1 MGWGSRLALAA
12 VVGPLFLSPRPDLC
26 ISNVI
31 AVECSVLQYP
41 IPNAQHYVLRPSC
54 FLTTSYV
61 PGTSLESTTKH
72 GEMPTCNIDSGSE
85 SRRGTIAS
93 LLPSGRFVSHF
104 VGFVFV
110 DNVDDRSQRL
120 LRKRPHFLRQTTSGV
135 DGTSRQYGTNKAR
148 ICCWLKYF
156 YCSMYRVPGISGRIA
171 VPAQASGFTCTPT
184 KPPSTK
190 PSSQVQQPV
199 VLLHGTHR
207 ASDSVLL

>member
-26 ISNVI
+26 ISNVK

-41 IPNAQHYVLRPSC
+41 IPNAPHYVLRPSC

-93 LLPSGRFVSHF
+93 LLPSGRFYKHF
-104 VGFVFV
+104 FVFVFV
-110 DNVDDRSQRL
+110 DNVDNRSHRL
-120 LRKRPHFLRQTTSGV
+120 LRRRPIFFVKLRIV
-135 DGTSRQYGTNKAR
+135 
-148 ICCWLKYF
+148 L
-156 YCSMYRVPGISGRIA
+156 MEPPGNT
-171 VPAQASGFTCTPT
+171 VPT
-184 KPPSTK
+184 KHVFVVGSSTFI
-190 PSSQVQQPV
+190 V
-199 VLLHGTHR
+199 VSTGSL
-207 ASDSVLL
+207 VLMV